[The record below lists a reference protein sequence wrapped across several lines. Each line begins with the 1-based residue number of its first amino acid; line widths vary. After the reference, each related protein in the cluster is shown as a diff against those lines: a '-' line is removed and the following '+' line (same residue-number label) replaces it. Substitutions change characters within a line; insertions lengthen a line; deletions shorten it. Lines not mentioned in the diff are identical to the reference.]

1 MQSSAMYSGAAEG
14 SSHRQRQKRVS
25 ISLAA
30 WWFRLEMVSSRE
42 PPLGFFRS
50 ALPRV
55 VVVLEEESVVR
66 PRAAGILAVFCYL

>member
-14 SSHRQRQKRVS
+14 SSQRQRQKRVS
-25 ISLAA
+25 TSLAV
-30 WWFRLEMVSSRE
+30 WWLRLEMVSRRE

-66 PRAAGILAVFCYL
+66 PMTVGIFWGVSV

>member
-14 SSHRQRQKRVS
+14 SSHKQRQKSVS

-30 WWFRLEMVSSRE
+30 WWLRLEMVSRRD
-42 PPLGFFRS
+42 PPLGFLRS
-50 ALPRV
+50 ALPSV

-66 PRAAGILAVFCYL
+66 PMTVGIFGWFS